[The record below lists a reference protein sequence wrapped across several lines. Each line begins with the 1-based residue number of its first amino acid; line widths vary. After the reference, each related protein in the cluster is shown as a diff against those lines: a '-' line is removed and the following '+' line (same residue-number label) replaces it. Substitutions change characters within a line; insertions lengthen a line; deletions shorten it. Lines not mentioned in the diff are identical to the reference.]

1 LSRTI
6 AIAMT
11 MMNNV
16 SFDEA
21 VECRA
26 MKPIKTRSSR
36 LYLLVASSV
45 LTFLLMVMD
54 SSLPQEW
61 ALRAV
66 CEFAFYAMCMCAAL
80 FYVRSQSAGQ
90 VCAAEAARAEAS
102 RECDDSSKRDRGV
115 FHQLRLAMF
124 LDFIAGARAAAA
136 TALRRML
143 GAVSELARELAPPQ
157 RRASRP
163 AEERPFLPMWSVKA
177 AVCVS
182 ITLSIALL
190 VAAFNVGSGC
200 GSASSFFDA
209 APRSPGCAWRSTLW
223 LVAAFWMSS
232 GLCAIH
238 PLQSA
243 FVLSF

>member
-1 LSRTI
+1 
-6 AIAMT
+6 
-11 MMNNV
+11 
-16 SFDEA
+16 
-21 VECRA
+21 
-26 MKPIKTRSSR
+26 MKPRKTRSSR
-36 LYLLVASSV
+36 LYLLAASSV
-45 LTFLLMVMD
+45 LTFLFMVMD

-61 ALRAV
+61 ALRAA

-90 VCAAEAARAEAS
+90 VCAPEAARAEAS
-102 RECDDSSKRDRGV
+102 WKCP
-115 FHQLRLAMF
+115 
-124 LDFIAGARAAAA
+124 DFIAGTRAAAA

-143 GAVSELARELAPPQ
+143 GAVSGLARELAPPQ
-157 RRASRP
+157 RRVSRP

-177 AVCVS
+177 ALLVS

-200 GSASSFFDA
+200 GSASSFLDA
-209 APRSPGCAWRSTLW
+209 HQPRSQGCAWRSTLW